1 MLSRKLPITI
11 ALFLSLAFSAYSQ
24 SALRIGSIAP
34 QFSGTSADGTPYD
47 LAQLR
52 GKVVVLTFWSTRCE
66 VCRVELP
73 QLDRVVE
80 QYDPKDVLFLALTT
94 EGDEKISAYL
104 RSHPF
109 RFTTI
114 TNSFGTLLQYADRDR
129 DGRVNMPYPSFF
141 IVDPRG
147 RMKYRASGYDKTAAL
162 DSAIRQLIAAR

>member
-1 MLSRKLPITI
+1 MFTRKLSITT
-11 ALFLSLAFSAYSQ
+11 ALFLLLAFSAYSQ
-24 SALRIGSIAP
+24 SVLKIGSIAP
-34 QFSGTSADGTPYD
+34 QFSGTSADGTLYD
-47 LAQLR
+47 LAELR

-94 EGDEKISAYL
+94 EGDEKISGYL

-114 TNSFGTLLQYADRDR
+114 TNSFGTLLQYADRD
-129 DGRVNMPYPSFF
+129 GKGGVNMPYPSFF
-141 IVDPRG
+141 VVDPHG
-147 RMKYRASGYDKTAAL
+147 RVQYRSSGYDKTAAL
-162 DSAIRQLIAAR
+162 NSAIRELIAAR